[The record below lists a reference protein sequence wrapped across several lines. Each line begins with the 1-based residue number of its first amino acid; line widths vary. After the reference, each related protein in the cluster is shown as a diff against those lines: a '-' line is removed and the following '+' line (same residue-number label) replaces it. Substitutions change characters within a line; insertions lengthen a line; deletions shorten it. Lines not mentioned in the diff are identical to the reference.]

1 MSRRT
6 HTRPEVRIT
15 AGGVTYPLSSIVP
28 KDRGWGELEHST
40 RLNGGWEVSW
50 SIPIVRN
57 WRHPALVRGA
67 RVDLMLGPLGI
78 VPATLDEPDW
88 DAGQFVAIGACR
100 EAETAMALDGS
111 GNSSTAPNTVIDA
124 AITRGVLS
132 WTRVGDFGTTA
143 VGDTNGGIVTVK
155 SVLDTW
161 AQKNNSRWFVNAQRQ
176 LVILP
181 VDETTAK
188 WLIVPGSGV
197 LGSAAEERVDRVFAR
212 YIDSTTGQRST
223 ATYPASTPTGGI
235 EKGLD
240 ITDRGAMSSATAQGI
255 AQAKWTELQ
264 GRSGWTNGLTVTA
277 GQVTTVGGGTADLA
291 LMQAGETTA
300 LLGVPDARGVAMNTN
315 IVLGETA
322 YKWEDDQIQLNPVG
336 LAARDVE
343 GALEQI
349 GNLAVDAINAASAP
363 RSGDTGWTS
372 PTLGG
377 GWSNYG
383 GSSQGA
389 RFRRVDGIV
398 HIEGF
403 ILSGA
408 LNSAAFTLPTGCRP
422 SGGTLVFAAPTNTG
436 AGHFDIDA
444 AGAVTPRSGGTGFF
458 SISCSFEV
466 G

>member
-40 RLNGGWEVSW
+40 RTNGGWEVSW

-88 DAGQFVAIGACR
+88 DAGSFVAIGACR

-111 GNSSTAPNTVIDA
+111 GNSSTVPNTVIDA
-124 AITRGVLS
+124 AISRGVLS

-143 VGDTNGGIVTVK
+143 VGDANGGVVTVK
-155 SVLDTW
+155 SVLDAW
-161 AQKNNSRWFVNAQRQ
+161 ADKNNSRWFVNAQRQ

-181 VDETTAK
+181 VDETVAK

-212 YIDSTTGQRST
+212 YIDSTTGQRAT
-223 ATYPASTPTGGI
+223 ATYPAATPAGGV
-235 EKGLD
+235 ERGLD
-240 ITDRGAMSSATAQGI
+240 LTDRGAMSSATAQGI

-264 GRSGWTNGLTVTA
+264 GRSGWTNGLTLAA
-277 GQVTTVGGGTADLA
+277 GQATTVGGGTADLA
-291 LMQAGETTA
+291 LMQAGETVA
-300 LLGVPDARGVAMNTN
+300 MLGVPDARGVAMNTN
-315 IVLGETA
+315 VVLGETA
-322 YKWEDDQIQLNPVG
+322 YKWEDDKVQLNPVG
-336 LAARDVE
+336 LAARDNE

-349 GNLAVDAINAASAP
+349 GNLAVDALNKASGMGGGEVTAAGDTALVGSAP
-363 RSGDTGWTS
+363 
-372 PTLGG
+372 
-377 GWSNYG
+377 
-383 GSSQGA
+383 
-389 RFRRVDGIV
+389 
-398 HIEGF
+398 
-403 ILSGA
+403 
-408 LNSAAFTLPTGCRP
+408 
-422 SGGTLVFAAPTNTG
+422 G
-436 AGHFDIDA
+436 AGRRKIIRQASVVVTTDGAGNATVNYATAFPNGVLSVVAA
-444 AGAVTPRSGGTGFF
+444 AGAALGPIQVRDTGLTLSGFTVSTSVLSGNHRVNYVAIGW
-458 SISCSFEV
+458 
-466 G
+466 